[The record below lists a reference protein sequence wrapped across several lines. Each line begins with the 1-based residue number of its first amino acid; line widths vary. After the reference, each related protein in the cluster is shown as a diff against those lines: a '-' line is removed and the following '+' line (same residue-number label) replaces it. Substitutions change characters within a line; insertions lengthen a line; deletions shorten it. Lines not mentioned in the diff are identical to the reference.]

1 MRAILWVAMACLW
14 VLGCAVD
21 EPAPRCELGRSTAC
35 VCSSGAVGAQE
46 CGAAGAWSPCV
57 CAAPVDAGS
66 DAPDAPADAAA
77 PDAMPAAD
85 GSTAVAGGC
94 PAGWGACIAGACVDL
109 ASSAA
114 HCGAC
119 GMACSPMWRCARG
132 VCTSPS
138 GATCDPGQAD
148 CDRNETNGC
157 ESALRVD
164 HINCGAC
171 DNNCRA
177 RGLFCRE
184 GVCAS

>member
-1 MRAILWVAMACLW
+1 MKTFLLLVVLVVSALAC
-14 VLGCAVD
+14 
-21 EPAPRCELGRSTAC
+21 APDVSQSACELGRSVAC
-35 VCSSGAVGAQE
+35 VCSSGAAGAQV
-46 CGAAGAWSPCV
+46 CGAAGAWGACV
-57 CAAPVDAGS
+57 CAAQGDAGS
-66 DAPDAPADAAA
+66 DAPAAPADAA
-77 PDAMPAAD
+77 PDAMLVADVSAAD
-85 GSTAVAGGC
+85 VGGC
-94 PAGWGACIAGACVDL
+94 PAAWGACIAGACVDL

-119 GMACSPMWRCARG
+119 GMTCSPMWRCNRG

-138 GATCDPGQAD
+138 GVTCDPGQAD

-184 GVCAS
+184 GVCAP